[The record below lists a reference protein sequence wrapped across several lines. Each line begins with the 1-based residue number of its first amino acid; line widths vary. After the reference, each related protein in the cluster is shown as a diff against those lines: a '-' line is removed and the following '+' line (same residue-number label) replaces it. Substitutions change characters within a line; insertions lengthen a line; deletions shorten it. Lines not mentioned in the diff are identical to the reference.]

1 MCIKDDMR
9 HSITCSSIPHQWNGI
24 LYFNVQQWDKI
35 TNTSTNSQYKR
46 CSVLIEKYAI
56 SLQQLIYLNSIL
68 NWTFNIFGMLIG
80 EWNFLRKNGYRTIQC
95 WRIIII
101 IFLYLNCVKIW
112 NSTGRYVVYAQLI
125 GKENLFN
132 WKLNQIGRTFMW
144 DPELTVSYC
153 RKNYIEHV
161 SINFCF
167 FLSFKYLRCM
177 LHGTT
182 QIKLDVTIF
191 FYCMYTYWY
200 LLTHLGWFLYGAN
213 VQY

>member
-1 MCIKDDMR
+1 MMCIKDDMR

-101 IFLYLNCVKIW
+101 IIIFLYLNWVWKYGILLEDMWFMPNSLEKKIS
-112 NSTGRYVVYAQLI
+112 ST
-125 GKENLFN
+125 E
-132 WKLNQIGRTFMW
+132 
-144 DPELTVSYC
+144 S
-153 RKNYIEHV
+153 
-161 SINFCF
+161 SI
-167 FLSFKYLRCM
+167 K
-177 LHGTT
+177 
-182 QIKLDVTIF
+182 
-191 FYCMYTYWY
+191 
-200 LLTHLGWFLYGAN
+200 
-213 VQY
+213 

>member
-1 MCIKDDMR
+1 MEFPAEER
-9 HSITCSSIPHQWNGI
+9 IPYYSMLEN
-24 LYFNVQQWDKI
+24 N
-35 TNTSTNSQYKR
+35 NNN
-46 CSVLIEKYAI
+46 I
-56 SLQQLIYLNSIL
+56 SLSQLS
-68 NWTFNIFGMLIG
+68 
-80 EWNFLRKNGYRTIQC
+80 
-95 WRIIII
+95 
-101 IFLYLNCVKIW
+101 VKIW

-125 GKENLFN
+125 GKKNLFN

-161 SINFCF
+161 SINFCFF